1 MKDTKKYKIEENII
15 ECCSR
20 LVGRHMKDIDTGIEE
35 SSDQTCKLTFA
46 IKLDFAE
53 QQPAVI
59 GKITI
64 GRESIQDNEVLRL
77 DNPDQMRLPLE
88 PESEP
93 EPEERP
99 HVVVAENV
107 VKLAQPKKSE
117 SKPKAKRARKA

>member
-1 MKDTKKYKIEENII
+1 M
-15 ECCSR
+15 
-20 LVGRHMKDIDTGIEE
+20 
-35 SSDQTCKLTFA
+35 
-46 IKLDFAE
+46 
-53 QQPAVI
+53 I

>member
-107 VKLAQPKKSE
+107 VKLAQPKNSE

>member
-20 LVGRHMKDIDTGIEE
+20 LVGRHMKDIDTGIED